1 MRSELV
7 KKLELAKIN
16 TSFIDYG
23 HDGFNRAKHHSYN
36 SALVDAIRIVKTHE
50 AQQMKEPF
58 YQLTEEQQNRL
69 ERLRRKRQFVVSPC
83 IYDSWAIE
91 QEKLK
96 EEK

>member
-1 MRSELV
+1 MSSEL
-7 KKLELAKIN
+7 LEDLAERRANFRKTNDYLIAYGLKIA
-16 TSFIDYG
+16 ID
-23 HDGFNRAKHHSYN
+23 
-36 SALVDAIRIVKTHE
+36 IVKQHE
-50 AQQMKEPF
+50 AKQMKEPF

-91 QEKLK
+91 QERE